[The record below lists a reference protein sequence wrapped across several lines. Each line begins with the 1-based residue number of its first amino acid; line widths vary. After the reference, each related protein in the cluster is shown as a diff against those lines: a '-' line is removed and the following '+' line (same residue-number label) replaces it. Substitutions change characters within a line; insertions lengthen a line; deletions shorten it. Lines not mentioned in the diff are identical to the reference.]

1 MRVDDVVAMD
11 ERRLDLDSTATTFEA
26 LYRRELGSVLA
37 LAYVLSGSRT
47 AAEELAQESF
57 LAAYRRWDRI
67 STYDRPAAWV
77 RRVCVNRSTSLLRRR
92 SAEARAV
99 AKLAGQRVLPDD
111 LPPDD
116 DAFWR
121 AVRGLPRKQGQA
133 VALRYVDD
141 LSTAEVAVVLGCAEA
156 TVRVHLH
163 RARIAL
169 AAELGC
175 SPGADEEGAGT

>member
-1 MRVDDVVAMD
+1 V
-11 ERRLDLDSTATTFEA
+11 EPTATTFEA

-57 LAAYRRWDRI
+57 LAAYRRWDQI
-67 STYDRPAAWV
+67 STYDQPAAWV
-77 RRVCVNRSTSLLRRR
+77 RRVCINRSTSLLRRR

-99 AKLAGQRVLPDD
+99 AKLAGQRVLPDE
-111 LPPDD
+111 LPPES

-121 AVRGLPRKQGQA
+121 AVRRLPRKQAQA
-133 VALRYVDD
+133 VALRYLDD
-141 LSTAEVAVVLGCAEA
+141 LSTAETAAVLHCAEA

-175 SPGADEEGAGT
+175 PPGTEGEGAAT